1 MVQYVFTPWRD
12 RYELLL
18 VREQMYTGIDTN
30 ATEAKGH
37 SSHSE
42 GSVNIQNQQI
52 LDDQET
58 QKRQHKAVAR
68 VSMWMQR
75 GNCPHMVESTALL
88 MAAMLSDKEAA
99 AGENAASSAY
109 AIRAAYSAAFS
120 RFVTGLLDGHQ
131 DKQRKQSMYSIAKTI
146 GLPATFVELRHQST
160 HEQLPSLAKLRTA
173 AKKALLWIWDYYWKQ
188 LGEDNSDACRKAVLR
203 YLSEGDESKL
213 AALFQEFERWPP
225 ERVLKTVQ
233 EVKGSLPGNQAF
245 LKCAELMQRL
255 RESEEDKKS
264 SKSGTA
270 DTTMEDTEPD
280 TVEADEEDDFGW
292 SQLAIS
298 RPFLR
303 QKIGFLSSALVATRA
318 MHIQSIPMWEGSS
331 NNYAYLVVDDKSKD
345 AVIVDPANPPEVAP
359 ILKDAIQAG
368 KINLTAI
375 VNTHQRQREADIIGG
390 KDCEG
395 VTKTPGHGETFKLG
409 DITFKGVHTP
419 CHTQDS
425 ICFFVEDGKDKA
437 VFTGDTLFIGGCG
450 RFFEGNA
457 EEMHEALNKRL
468 AALPDDTVVYPG
480 HEYTKAN
487 VKFAASVS
495 QRDAVQKLHS
505 FAENNKVTTGKF
517 TIGDEKEHNV
527 FMRVEDPEIQ
537 KQTGETEPV
546 AVMAKLREMKNNF
559 NVGALSFADAKSTI
573 VTTSI
578 RRDINHRDCV
588 QLLSVLSS
596 QAQMPPK
603 RKASATSATAAL
615 KTRQSKLAKEHNV
628 TAQEEGEIREAFS
641 LFAEPMDGEKHGVL
655 PIDDVKSALI
665 ALGVPPSSHAELK
678 EFISILDPENDGY
691 ATFEPFFAI
700 CALKFHTREHDS
712 DAHRAEVEEAFRLFT
727 NGQDGPI
734 TLAHLRRVAAVLK
747 EDVDE
752 ELLKDMILEAN
763 GGAGVARGVGVEE
776 FDGVMK
782 SAGVWR

>member
-1 MVQYVFTPWRD
+1 N
-12 RYELLL
+12 LKL
-18 VREQMYTGIDTN
+18 I
-30 ATEAKGH
+30 
-37 SSHSE
+37 
-42 GSVNIQNQQI
+42 
-52 LDDQET
+52 
-58 QKRQHKAVAR
+58 
-68 VSMWMQR
+68 
-75 GNCPHMVESTALL
+75 
-88 MAAMLSDKEAA
+88 
-99 AGENAASSAY
+99 
-109 AIRAAYSAAFS
+109 
-120 RFVTGLLDGHQ
+120 
-131 DKQRKQSMYSIAKTI
+131 SI
-146 GLPATFVELRHQST
+146 G
-160 HEQLPSLAKLRTA
+160 
-173 AKKALLWIWDYYWKQ
+173 
-188 LGEDNSDACRKAVLR
+188 
-203 YLSEGDESKL
+203 
-213 AALFQEFERWPP
+213 
-225 ERVLKTVQ
+225 
-233 EVKGSLPGNQAF
+233 
-245 LKCAELMQRL
+245 
-255 RESEEDKKS
+255 
-264 SKSGTA
+264 
-270 DTTMEDTEPD
+270 
-280 TVEADEEDDFGW
+280 
-292 SQLAIS
+292 
-298 RPFLR
+298 
-303 QKIGFLSSALVATRA
+303 
-318 MHIQSIPMWEGSS
+318 EGSS

-375 VNTHQRQREADIIGG
+375 VNTHHHWDHAGGNKKLLAELGNPKLDIIGG

-559 NVGALSFADAKSTI
+559 KLRESEEDKKSSKSGTADTTMKDTEPDTGEADEEDDFGWSQLAISRPFPRQKIGFLSSALVAATRAMHIQSIPMWEGSSNNYAYLVVDDKSKDAVIVDPANPPEVAPILKDAIQAGKINLTAIVNTHHHWDHAGGNKKLLAELGNPKLDIIGGKDCEGVTKTPGHGETFKLGDITFKGVHTPCHTQDSICFFVEDGKDKAVFTGDTLFIGGCGRFFEGNAEEMHEALNKRLAALPDDTVVYPGHEYTKANVKFAASVSQRDAVQKLHSFAENNK
-573 VTTSI
+573 VTTGKFTI
-578 RRDINHRDCV
+578 GDEKEHNVFMRVEDPEIQKQTGETEPVAVMAKLREMKNNFKI
-588 QLLSVLSS
+588 S
-596 QAQMPPK
+596 QPPK
-603 RKASATSATAAL
+603 RKAPATSATAAP
-615 KTRQSKLAKEHNV
+615 KARQSKLAKEHNV

-763 GGAGVARGVGVEE
+763 GGVGVARGVGVEE